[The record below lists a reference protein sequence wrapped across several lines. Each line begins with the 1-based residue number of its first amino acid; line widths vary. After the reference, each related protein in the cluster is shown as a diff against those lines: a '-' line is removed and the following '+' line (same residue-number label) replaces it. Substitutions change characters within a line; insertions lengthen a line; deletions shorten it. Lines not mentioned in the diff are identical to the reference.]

1 MGIKDLETMVRNLLE
16 EISVLE
22 SKISEISKPLEE
34 TSQTLPSA
42 TQSLQDIITYTENI
56 THQLMSITEE
66 IQLSIADISKRVDF
80 LLKLNPTQRIKQEL
94 EAIKEKG
101 DFVNSKILE
110 MMSLFSFQDLVSQ
123 QLQIVIDIIADIKK
137 KLIELAVY
145 SAISEDT
152 MDKEKADEIKGKVSE
167 ILNKERVSQDDID
180 KLMEELGL

>member
-1 MGIKDLETMVRNLLE
+1 MGIKDLETMVKNLLE
-16 EISVLE
+16 EISALE
-22 SKISEISKPLEE
+22 TKISEISKPLEE

-42 TQSLQDIITYTENI
+42 TQSLQDIITYTENV

-66 IQLSIADISKRVDF
+66 IQSSVADIEKRVEF
-80 LLKLNPTQRIKQEL
+80 LLKLNPTQSIKREL

-101 DFVNSKILE
+101 SFVSSKILE

-123 QLQIVIDIIADIKK
+123 QLQLVINIIEDMKK

-152 MDKEKADEIKGKVSE
+152 MDRKKADEIKGKVSE